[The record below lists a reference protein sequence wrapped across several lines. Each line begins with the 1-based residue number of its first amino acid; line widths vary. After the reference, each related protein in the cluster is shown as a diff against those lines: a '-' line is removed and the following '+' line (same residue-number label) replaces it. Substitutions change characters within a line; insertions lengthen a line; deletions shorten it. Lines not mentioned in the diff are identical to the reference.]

1 MITGLARYT
10 SFAAALMLSCFFI
23 LSCEN
28 DMEAV
33 DELMKKKVAVEEA
46 TNVTSY
52 MSQEGKMK
60 AKLTAPYMLIH
71 QPPSGSE
78 SDTGY
83 VEFPKTLHVDFYND
97 SANTTIESTLDA
109 LYAKY
114 RETEKKV
121 YLRDS
126 VVVINILK
134 KDTLRTDELWWDQ
147 NKEEFYTDKP
157 VRIHQPDKT
166 IYGTGLRAAQD
177 FTWYEIFKIK
187 GTVLTKGDELE

>member
-1 MITGLARYT
+1 MTKYVV
-10 SFAAALMLSCFFI
+10 FAAFFL

-28 DMEAV
+28 DMKEV

-46 TNVTSY
+46 IQVTSY
-52 MSQEGKMK
+52 MSQQGRMK

-71 QPPSGSE
+71 QPGTNQADSS
-78 SDTGY
+78 Y
-83 VEFPKTLHVDFYND
+83 VEFPRTLHVDFFND

-109 LYAKY
+109 RYAKY
-114 RETEKKV
+114 RENEKKV

-147 NKEEFYTDKP
+147 NTEQFYTDKN
-157 VRIHQPDKT
+157 VRIYQPDKT
-166 IYGTGLRAAQD
+166 IFGTGLKASQD
-177 FTWYEIFKIK
+177 FTWYEIYKIK
-187 GTVLTKGDELE
+187 GEVLTNGNELE

>member
-1 MITGLARYT
+1 MVASSARNKFFT
-10 SFAAALMLSCFFI
+10 AALLISCFFI

-28 DMEAV
+28 DMKAV
-33 DELMKKKVAVEEA
+33 DDLMKKKVAVEEA
-46 TNVTSY
+46 INVTSY
-52 MSQEGKMK
+52 MSQGGKMK
-60 AKLTAPYMLIH
+60 AKLTSPYMLIH
-71 QPPSGSE
+71 QSDSG
-78 SDTGY
+78 Y
-83 VEFPKTLHVDFYND
+83 IEFPRTLHVDFYSD
-97 SANTTIESTLDA
+97 SANTVVESTLDA

-114 RETEKKV
+114 RENEKKV

-166 IYGTGLRAAQD
+166 IYGVGLKAAQD
-177 FTWYEIFKIK
+177 FTWYDIFKIK
-187 GTVLTKGDELE
+187 GIVQTSGNVLE